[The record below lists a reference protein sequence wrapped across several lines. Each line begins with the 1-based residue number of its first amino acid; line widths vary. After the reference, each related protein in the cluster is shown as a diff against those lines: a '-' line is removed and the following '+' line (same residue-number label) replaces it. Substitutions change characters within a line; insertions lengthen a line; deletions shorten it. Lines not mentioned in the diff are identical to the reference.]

1 VVAICNYYRGGVVPV
16 KEEALEPRSGC
27 PINAAVEVL
36 GDRWAL
42 LVLRD
47 VIFGDRRY
55 FRALL
60 TGSIEGIASNILA
73 DRLVRLVE
81 VGILTRGTAA
91 RGQRARYSLTE
102 MGIRTLPVIYAL
114 GNWGLDWRPGSD
126 GLRKRQQFMREEG
139 PAFVDE
145 LMDELRVRHLEAS
158 PKPRQGPGP
167 FERLAAHAPN
177 AGA

>member
-1 VVAICNYYRGGVVPV
+1 M
-16 KEEALEPRSGC
+16 EPRSGC

-36 GDRWAL
+36 GDRWTL

-81 VGILTRGTAA
+81 AGILVRGTAA

-102 MGIRTLPVIYAL
+102 SGIQTLPVIYAL
-114 GNWGLDWRPGSD
+114 GNWGLDWRAGTDDLRRRQEIMRD
-126 GLRKRQQFMREEG
+126 GG
-139 PAFVDE
+139 AAFIDE
-145 LMDELRVRHLEAS
+145 LMDELRTLHLGAPAKEHDAPS
-158 PKPRQGPGP
+158 PL
-167 FERLAAHAPN
+167 ERLSSS
-177 AGA
+177 AG

>member
-1 VVAICNYYRGGVVPV
+1 M
-16 KEEALEPRSGC
+16 EPRSGC

-47 VIFGDRRY
+47 VIFGDRRH

-81 VGILTRGTAA
+81 AGILTRGTAM

-102 MGIRTLPVIYAL
+102 AGIRTVPVLYAL
-114 GNWGLDWRPGSD
+114 GNWGLDWRPGTEK
-126 GLRKRQQFMREEG
+126 LQIRQRMMRDAG
-139 PAFVDE
+139 PAFIEE
-145 LMDELRVRHLEAS
+145 LMDELRVRHLDAP
-158 PKPRQGPGP
+158 PKPHDGPGP
-167 FERLAAHAPN
+167 LDRLNAAYAEQKRRD
-177 AGA
+177 

>member
-1 VVAICNYYRGGVVPV
+1 MP
-16 KEEALEPRSGC
+16 PRSGC

-36 GDRWAL
+36 GDRWSL

-60 TGSIEGIASNILA
+60 LGSAEGIASNILA

-81 VGILTRGTAA
+81 AGILTRGVAG

-102 MGIRTLPVIYAL
+102 AGIQTVPVIYAL
-114 GNWGLDWRPGSD
+114 GNWGLDWMPGDERLRARQQLMRDEGAPFIDDLMHELRTLHLDAPPRPRDGPSALERLTAASGASD
-126 GLRKRQQFMREEG
+126 G
-139 PAFVDE
+139 V
-145 LMDELRVRHLEAS
+145 
-158 PKPRQGPGP
+158 
-167 FERLAAHAPN
+167 
-177 AGA
+177 

>member
-1 VVAICNYYRGGVVPV
+1 M
-16 KEEALEPRSGC
+16 EQRSGC

-36 GDRWAL
+36 GDRWSL

-47 VIFGDRRY
+47 VIFGDRRH

-81 VGILTRGTAA
+81 AGILTRGTAA

-102 MGIRTLPVIYAL
+102 AGIRTLPVIHAL
-114 GNWGLDWRPGSD
+114 GNWGLDWCPGTD
-126 GLRKRQQFMREEG
+126 ELRSRQEFLRAQG
-139 PAFVDE
+139 PAFLDE
-145 LMDELRVRHLEAS
+145 LMDELRERHLDA
-158 PKPRQGPGP
+158 PPTPRNGPGP
-167 FERLAAHAPN
+167 LERLAAARAAAAPDEPGRPGE
-177 AGA
+177 ADPSPR